1 MDHTSSARKSHEV
14 RLRFTVVYVNIRR
27 HLLHDVG
34 IFITP
39 VGLRRLASL
48 EVRHSIA
55 VLRKI
60 VEGRGLLVMLLEI
73 QVGSVGADE
82 ERTREAKQQEQ
93 IADTEILQMDGG
105 VLAR

>member
-1 MDHTSSARKSHEV
+1 
-14 RLRFTVVYVNIRR
+14 
-27 HLLHDVG
+27 
-34 IFITP
+34 
-39 VGLRRLASL
+39 
-48 EVRHSIA
+48 
-55 VLRKI
+55 
-60 VEGRGLLVMLLEI
+60 MLLEI